1 MDTIE
6 YENKGGQPAYSNK
19 DNAGQ
24 QDGEAK
30 ARAEKDRAAKDR
42 AVKRAYKAALAQGAG
57 IGEFKGRRVVTAKSD
72 TPQSAIDAVR
82 EYLKLN
88 A

>member
-1 MDTIE
+1 MDTTD
-6 YENKGGQPAYSNK
+6 YENKGGPPMYSNK
-19 DNAGQ
+19 DAAEQ
-24 QDGEAK
+24 QDSEAK
-30 ARAEKDRAAKDR
+30 ARAKKDR

-82 EYLKLN
+82 EYMKLN